1 MLVSRFG
8 IDKIPTNMPTKRR
21 DVSKQHANVGER
33 LNVAERWK
41 IIRKNIVSA
50 DNDEWLRTL
59 TD

>member
-41 IIRKNIVSA
+41 IGKNIVSA
-50 DNDEWLRTL
+50 DDDGWLRTL

>member
-8 IDKIPTNMPTKRR
+8 IDKIPTNVPTKRR
-21 DVSKQHANVGER
+21 DVNKQHANVGER

-41 IIRKNIVSA
+41 IRKNIISA
-50 DNDEWLRTL
+50 DDDEWLRTL

>member
-21 DVSKQHANVGER
+21 DASKQHANVGER
-33 LNVAERWK
+33 L
-41 IIRKNIVSA
+41 SA
-50 DNDEWLRTL
+50 AGHWEIGKKHRFSDEGAPLRTL

>member
-33 LNVAERWK
+33 LNAADRWK
-41 IIRKNIVSA
+41 IGKNIVSA
-50 DNDEWLRTL
+50 DDDEWLRTL